1 MMEPVP
7 DRPRRDP
14 DRDDATQA
22 TEACLDDATLAAHLD
37 ASCDEVTRARTDRH
51 LDRCPRCRELVAEFA
66 RAFLSDGDVSP
77 PSASGMRMLEPGA
90 HLGRYVVLEA
100 VGSGAMGVVYAAYD
114 SELDRKVA
122 LKLLRTERPPDA
134 GSPTGAAGATRE
146 GPNATARL
154 LDEARVMAKLAHPN
168 VVAVHDVQLVD
179 GLPFVTMELV
189 KGPTLRTWCLEP
201 NRRARDVVRAF
212 REAGEGLAAAHALG
226 IVHRDFKPD
235 NVLIGQGERPRITDF
250 GLSGVAQTI
259 PTGER
264 ARLASEAD
272 VLEAPLLTRTGLV
285 VGTPAYMAPEQ
296 LEGALGDA
304 RSDQFAFAVSLFEG
318 LTGSRPFAARGTRE
332 LLERIREGKPDVS
345 AARIPLG
352 VRRVLARALSASP
365 EARYPSMDALVA
377 ALARDPY
384 ARAARIGA
392 GVVAALALS
401 VGAASAYARFG
412 PHANVCGDAPS
423 VSWSEAEGRAVEA
436 RFRETAP
443 DLANETWPRVKSA
456 LDGYATDLR
465 AARTETCRATRVQ
478 GRQSER
484 TMELRMQ
491 CLDRR
496 QEELAALTRVLGEAD
511 AATVRRATS
520 AVSALTPVAACS
532 DPETSLTGAA
542 VPEDPRARE
551 LVARLRQ
558 DLARAAALERAGK
571 YREGLELARAVTAR
585 ADETGFGPTRAEARL
600 RQGVLE
606 DLAGGSKV
614 ARQVLLDAVFEAEAS
629 HHDEVA
635 AEAWVALVFVDGNQ
649 LELHTEAE
657 QSEVRA
663 RAAIARLGGSPRLL
677 ARLRF
682 VVGRWLVMRGRFAE
696 GAAKLRESLAL
707 RETLLGKDHAEVA
720 EVLSE
725 LSAAVREQGDTAEA
739 IALGERALRV
749 REAALGSKHPDV
761 AITLSTLGVAL
772 ARAGKHDA
780 ALPHFLRALAIA
792 EEALGPSHPEIGPI
806 LNNVGLAYARVGR
819 AAEGIGPLERSL
831 AVAIAAWGPDD
842 SEVAGAES
850 NLGYVYRLMGRWA
863 DARTHIERGIAI
875 REKAQGKEHPFVA
888 RGLSSLGWV
897 SLAEGKPKEARA
909 DFERALAILQKAHGA
924 EHPDVAAQL
933 VGLGATLVAT
943 KEPARALPL
952 LERAMA
958 IYAAKPPAAEKI
970 TEAKLTLAKALW
982 DANTDHVRA
991 LTLGREAA
999 REYASFGAFTDRE
1012 RQEAD
1017 RWVATH
1023 GSR

>member
-1 MMEPVP
+1 MMGAVLVP
-7 DRPRRDP
+7 D
-14 DRDDATQA
+14 DAAPA

-37 ASCDEVTRARTDRH
+37 ASCDEGARARTDRH

-66 RAFLSDGDVSP
+66 RAFLSDRDVAP
-77 PSASGMRMLEPGA
+77 PSASGRRMLEPGA

-122 LKLLRTERPPDA
+122 LKLLRTERPPET
-134 GSPTGAAGATRE
+134 GSHE

-201 NRRARDVVRAF
+201 NRRTRDVVRAF

-250 GLSGVAQTI
+250 GLSGAAQSI

-272 VLEAPLLTRTGLV
+272 ALEAPLLTRTGIL

-318 LTGSRPFAARGTRE
+318 LTGSRPFLAQGARE

-365 EARYPSMDALVA
+365 DARYPSMDALVA

-384 ARAARIGA
+384 ARAARVGA
-392 GVVAALALS
+392 AVVGALALS
-401 VGAASAYARFG
+401 VGAASAYAHFG
-412 PHANVCGDAPS
+412 PRAHVCGDARAPS
-423 VSWSEAEGRAVEA
+423 APWSEAEGRPVEA
-436 RFRETAP
+436 RFREVAP
-443 DLANETWPRVKSA
+443 ALVGEAWPRVKA
-456 LDGYATDLR
+456 TLDGYADDLR
-465 AARTETCRATRVQ
+465 AARSETCTATRVQ

-496 QEELAALTRVLGEAD
+496 QEELAALTRVLVEAD
-511 AATVRRATS
+511 AATVRRAIS
-520 AVSALTPVAACS
+520 AASTLTPVAACS
-532 DPETSLTGAA
+532 DPEAHLTGTPT
-542 VPEDPRARE
+542 PEDPRARE
-551 LVARLRQ
+551 QVALLRR

-571 YREGLELARAVTAR
+571 YREGLELARAITVR
-585 ADETGFGPTRAEARL
+585 ADDVGFGPTRAEARL

-614 ARQVLLDAVFEAEAS
+614 AQQVLLDAVFEAEAS

-635 AEAWVALVFVDGNQ
+635 AEAWIALVFVDGTQ
-649 LELHTEAE
+649 LEVHAEAE

-682 VVGRWLVMRGRFAE
+682 VVGRWLVMRGRFAD

-707 RETLLGKDHAEVA
+707 RESLLGKDHADVA
-720 EVLSE
+720 EVLNE

-749 REAALGSKHPDV
+749 REAVLGSKHPDV

-780 ALPHFLRALAIA
+780 ALPCFLRALTIA
-792 EEALGPSHPEIGPI
+792 EEALGANHPEVGPI
-806 LNNVGLAYARVGR
+806 LNNVGLAYARTGR
-819 AAEGIGPLERSL
+819 AAEAIAPLERSL
-831 AVAIAAWGPDD
+831 AVNAAAWGPED
-842 SEVAGAES
+842 SEVAGVES

-863 DARTHIERGIAI
+863 DARAHIERGIAI

-909 DFERALAILQKAHGA
+909 DFERALAILQKAHGR
-924 EHPDVAAQL
+924 EHPDVGAQL
-933 VGLGATLVAT
+933 VGIGASFVAER
-943 KEPARALPL
+943 EPKRALAL
-952 LERAMA
+952 LERAMS
-958 IYAAKPPAAEKI
+958 IYAAKPPAAEKV

-982 DANTDHVRA
+982 DANADRA
-991 LTLGREAA
+991 RAVKLGREAA
-999 REYASFGAFTDRE
+999 KEYATFGAFTDRE

-1017 RWVATH
+1017 RWVAAH
-1023 GSR
+1023 AMP